1 MNTFGEVVN
10 SCAKKILRKKL
21 QKGNVFC
28 FPRNEINEEKEMF
41 GGNICKFN
49 KREKIDTQ
57 IKTLV
62 MFF

>member
-1 MNTFGEVVN
+1 MRQKNI
-10 SCAKKILRKKL
+10 KKKKL